1 MLRTCSLTHSYGNEE
16 NRVTVLDDV
25 NINIPEHSFTSVTG
39 RSGSGKS
46 TLLSVISSL
55 LKPDRGNVYY
65 RDEEITDMPRARI
78 DRLRSEDFSIIFQS
92 HHLLPYLNAFEN
104 VLLPFLDR
112 VIPVRDEIRDHAANC
127 LKKVGL
133 GGMADRLPGQLSG
146 GEQQRVAIAR
156 ALVKSPSILFADEPC
171 GSLDKGTGS
180 EIMEILKKLNADGL
194 TIVMV
199 THDPVHAAIASHRIE
214 LEDGR
219 VVSGEGCTSC
229 AMNAHNSAQK
239 KKRPTTQVG

>member
-1 MLRTCSLTHSYGNEE
+1 MLRTKSVTHRYGDQDNP
-16 NRVTVLDDV
+16 VTVLNDV
-25 NINIPEHSFTSVTG
+25 SIEIAEKSFTSVVG

-55 LKPDRGNVYY
+55 LKPEEGEVYFKDNEITELSKVEIDKLR
-65 RDEEITDMPRARI
+65 RDE
-78 DRLRSEDFSIIFQS
+78 FSIIFQS
-92 HHLLPYLNAFEN
+92 HHLLPYLTAHEN

-112 VIPVRDEIRDHAANC
+112 IKPVSSKLSNHGLKC
-127 LKKVGL
+127 LERVGL
-133 GGMADRLPGQLSG
+133 ENMADRLPGQLSG

-171 GSLDKGTGS
+171 GSLDKATGN
-180 EIMEILKKLNADGL
+180 EVMAILKSLNEEGL

-199 THDPVHAAIASHRIE
+199 THDPLHAQMASRVIT

-219 VVSGEGCTSC
+219 IAASRLR
-229 AMNAHNSAQK
+229 NLSAL
-239 KKRPTTQVG
+239 

>member
-25 NINIPEHSFTSVTG
+25 NIHIPEHSFSSVAG

-55 LKPDRGNVYY
+55 LKPDKGKVYFH
-65 RDEEITDMPRARI
+65 DEEITAMTRSRI

-92 HHLLPYLNAFEN
+92 HHLLPYLNTFEN

-112 VIPVRDEIRDHAANC
+112 VIPVREEIRDHATDC

-171 GSLDKGTGS
+171 GSLDKATGS
-180 EIMEILKKLNADGL
+180 EVMGILKDLNSEGL

-199 THDPVHAAIASHRIE
+199 THDPVHAAMASHRIE
-214 LEDGR
+214 LEDGKTI
-219 VVSGEGCTSC
+219 SSDNCTSC
-229 AMNAHNSAQK
+229 ANNAHTFAQNK
-239 KKRPTTQVG
+239 ERPTKSVG